1 LARRGYAEQVSGRP
15 RLLLVPQLTEL
26 EWLIK
31 PELETWA
38 DVASYDAP
46 GVGAEPPV
54 DDFGSRAI
62 GMRGLEEVERRGW
75 DRCVVVSDEF
85 GAAAAGH
92 LVSARPDVVEAI
104 AFGHARLSNDMEGER
119 PAMNRE
125 VYAALSQLA
134 LHDRRTFVR
143 QFFKLTQGE
152 EERGGYGEELMSTYL
167 ERVPGELLA
176 SFFETRPEAGEAVA
190 ALTRSVD
197 APLLLAKHDGCL
209 MFTDEGY
216 ADACAALPKARAL
229 KVQDKPSAS
238 PVFARALQEFCE
250 QLADRAG
257 TASATDH

>member
-1 LARRGYAEQVSGRP
+1 MPGRP

-31 PELETWA
+31 PELESWA

-46 GVGAEPPV
+46 GVGQEPPV
-54 DDFGSRAI
+54 EDFGSRTI
-62 GMRGLEEVERRGW
+62 GERGLDELERRGW
-75 DRCVVVSDEF
+75 DRCVIVSDEF

-92 LVSARPDVVEAI
+92 LVSARPDVVEAL

-119 PAMNRE
+119 ATINRE

-143 QFFKLTQGE
+143 QFLKLTQGE
-152 EERGGYGEELMSTYL
+152 EVRGGYGDELMSTYL
-167 ERVPGELLA
+167 ERVPGELLV

-197 APLLLAKHDGCL
+197 APLLLAKHDRCL

-216 ADACAALPKARAL
+216 EDAIAAFPEARAL
-229 KVQDKPSAS
+229 TAPDKPSAS
-238 PVFARALQEFCE
+238 PDFARALRELCE
-250 QLADRAG
+250 QLPEHPRAER
-257 TASATDH
+257 TNEP

>member
-1 LARRGYAEQVSGRP
+1 LARRGYAERVSGRP

-46 GVGAEPPV
+46 GVGGEPPV

-75 DRCVVVSDEF
+75 DRCVIVSDEF

-134 LHDRRTFVR
+134 RHDRRTFVR

-152 EERGGYGEELMSTYL
+152 EEKGGYGEELMSTYL
-167 ERVPGELLA
+167 ERVPGELLV

-190 ALTRSVD
+190 ALTRTID
-197 APLLLAKHDGCL
+197 APLLFAKHDGCL

-216 ADACAALPKARAL
+216 ADACAAFSKARA
-229 KVQDKPSAS
+229 VTTPDKPSAS
-238 PVFARALQEFCE
+238 PVFAHALHEFCE
-250 QLADRAG
+250 RLPASEKAAKAAD
-257 TASATDH
+257 S